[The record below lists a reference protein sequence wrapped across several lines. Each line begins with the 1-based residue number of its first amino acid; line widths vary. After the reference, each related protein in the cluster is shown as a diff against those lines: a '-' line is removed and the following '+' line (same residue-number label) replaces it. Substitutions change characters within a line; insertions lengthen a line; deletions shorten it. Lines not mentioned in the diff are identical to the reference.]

1 MENTLGT
8 VKKYYDLNKKEIVTC
23 ELILQGNPDF
33 IAKDVSEI
41 QKKALGQ
48 KTDITLKTKKNL
60 VESTGCLT
68 NIKIHSFLIT

>member
-1 MENTLGT
+1 MENILGT
-8 VKKYYDLNKKEIVTC
+8 VKKNYDLNKKEIVTC

-41 QKKALGQ
+41 KKKALRQ
-48 KTDITLKTKKNL
+48 KTDLTLMTKKNL

-68 NIKIHSFLIT
+68 NIRYILS